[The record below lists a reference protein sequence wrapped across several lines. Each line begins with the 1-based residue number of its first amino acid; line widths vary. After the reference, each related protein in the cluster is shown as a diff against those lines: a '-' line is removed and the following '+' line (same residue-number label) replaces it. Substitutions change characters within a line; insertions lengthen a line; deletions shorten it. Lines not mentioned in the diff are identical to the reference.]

1 MQALSQVLVLV
12 SATFCIGGLALRLWW
27 AFQHPSPADVARA
40 RGAASRGVLR
50 AFTLGMLPWE
60 KPSRSPKFWVAYV
73 RGIFFHLGAFSGL
86 AALALSPWLEDI
98 SPAVRTVLL
107 AGVAVGLVAG
117 LAGLIMRW
125 SDEELRG
132 LSIPDDYVSLAL
144 VVVFLASALI
154 FLEAPSQKTVFYL
167 LSCPM
172 LLYIPF
178 GKVRHCAFFFVS
190 RFYYGA
196 SWGRLGEHRIR
207 E

>member
-1 MQALSQVLVLV
+1 M
-12 SATFCIGGLALRLWW
+12 RLWW
-27 AFQHPSPADVARA
+27 AFRHPSPADMARA
-40 RGAASRGVLR
+40 RGAAGWGVLR

-73 RGIFFHLGAFSGL
+73 RGILFHLGAFAGL
-86 AALALSPWLEDI
+86 AALALSPWSEDI
-98 SPAVRTVLL
+98 PPTVGTVLF
-107 AGVAVGLVAG
+107 AGVAMGLVAG

-125 SDEELRG
+125 SDGEVRS

-144 VVVFLASALI
+144 VLVFLAGALI
-154 FLEAPSQKTVFYL
+154 FLGAPSQRTAFYL

-178 GKVRHCAFFFVS
+178 SKVRHCAFFFVS

-196 SWGRLGEHRIR
+196 SWGRLGFGEHRTR